1 MDVETKRTVQVAV
14 RFFASLRE
22 VTGQGAGSVE
32 VPAGST
38 AGQVWEAC
46 VARWPA
52 LAGRR
57 QSTVLAVNREFAR
70 PETPVRDG
78 DEVALLPPVSGGR

>member
-1 MDVETKRTVQVAV
+1 MNVEAKPTIRVAV

-22 VTGQGAGSVE
+22 VVGQGEGSVE
-32 VPAGST
+32 VAAGST

-46 VARWPA
+46 AWRWPG
-52 LAGRR
+52 LAARR

-70 PETPVRDG
+70 PETPVGDG
-78 DEVALLPPVSGGR
+78 DEVAFLPPVSGGR